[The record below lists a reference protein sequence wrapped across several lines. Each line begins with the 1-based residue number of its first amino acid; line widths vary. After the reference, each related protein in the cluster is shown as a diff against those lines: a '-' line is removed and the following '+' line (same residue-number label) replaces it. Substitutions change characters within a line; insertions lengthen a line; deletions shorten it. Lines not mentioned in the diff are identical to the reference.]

1 MTMIC
6 KAKSKAEL
14 KAKLDAGCYVQ
25 NPTPWGDAG
34 FHSQR
39 TDRHYYRE
47 AVCLDPETRRRFAQ
61 ITRREDGTWE
71 VK

>member
-1 MTMIC
+1 MTLIV

-14 KAKLDAGCYVQ
+14 KAKLDAGIVIHK
-25 NPTPWGDAG
+25 PTPWGELKSNSKDVTAG
-34 FHSQR
+34 FR
-39 TDRHYYRE
+39 G

-61 ITRREDGTWE
+61 IEKLSNGTWR